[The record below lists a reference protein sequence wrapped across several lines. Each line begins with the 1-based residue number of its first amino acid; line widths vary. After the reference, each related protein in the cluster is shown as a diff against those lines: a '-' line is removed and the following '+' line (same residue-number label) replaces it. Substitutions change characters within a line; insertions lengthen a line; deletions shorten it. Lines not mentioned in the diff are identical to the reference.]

1 MDLGFVC
8 VLISWMAASYKLQL
22 YRKQIYPSWL
32 NVSRHQSCLHSRT
45 YHASRPMGFGVKH
58 LHLSPMSHIFLL
70 LLRRRTILVH
80 GSTLETYPTTFFR
93 SDFGFR
99 AFYLDGAL
107 VDTKK
112 KEKSEPRPC
121 AGNDG
126 TTITVSLCS
135 DGWGR
140 LKLTFLY
147 RLRTCSITRRRVF
160 RPCETHRRN
169 THEYLMSSRNMLSI
183 TLLSHLCARRFKSY
197 MLWEFCVFNWP
208 GKK

>member
-1 MDLGFVC
+1 MIQKADLPILAERFTTSKLSTFSDLSRITTYGFRGEA
-8 VLISWMAASYKLQL
+8 LASISHVAHLSVVTKTKNDTCAWKYV
-22 YRKQIYPSWL
+22 R
-32 NVSRHQSCLHSRT
+32 NVSYDL
-45 YHASRPMGFGVKH
+45 
-58 LHLSPMSHIFLL
+58 LS
-70 LLRRRTILVH
+70 VW
-80 GSTLETYPTTFFR
+80 FR
-93 SDFGFR
+93 IR

-126 TTITVSLCS
+126 TTITVSLFS

-183 TLLSHLCARRFKSY
+183 TLLSHSCARRFKSY
-197 MLWEFCVFNWP
+197 LLWEFCIFNWP